1 MTSTDQSTI
10 NKNLNNA
17 ENVESA
23 NNAEAMIDSNSNI
36 HVSNHPILSH
46 KISILRSS
54 STIPSSFR
62 SGLREITFHL
72 GYEATSNLKTKPV
85 ALTVP
90 VGKSHLDY
98 TGSTLSDKVALVPIL
113 RSGLGMVDSM
123 LELLPNAGVHHIGMY
138 SKDMMPV
145 QYYNRLPKKCD
156 ADVAYVLDPIIATA
170 NTVLS
175 VVGIL
180 KKWGVK
186 KICIVSVI
194 ASKDGV
200 QKITSAFPDVQIT
213 LGMVDSGLTKDGQLL
228 PGCGDAGDRLF
239 GTPLIE
245 DDEALLHPSKRRKYS
260 MDEK

>member
-1 MTSTDQSTI
+1 
-10 NKNLNNA
+10 
-17 ENVESA
+17 
-23 NNAEAMIDSNSNI
+23 
-36 HVSNHPILSH
+36 
-46 KISILRSS
+46 
-54 STIPSSFR
+54 
-62 SGLREITFHL
+62 
-72 GYEATSNLKTKPV
+72 V

-90 VGKSHLDY
+90 VGQSHQEC
-98 TGSTLSDKVALVPIL
+98 TGSTLSDKVALMPIL

-138 SKDMMPV
+138 RKGMMPV

-156 ADVAYVLDPIIATA
+156 SDVAYVLDPVIATA
-170 NTVLS
+170 NTVIS

-194 ASKDGV
+194 ASKSGIE
-200 QKITSAFPDVQIT
+200 KIAATFPDVQIT
-213 LGMVDSGLTKDGQLL
+213 LGTIDTGLTEDGQLL
-228 PGCGDAGDRLF
+228 PGVGDAGDRLF

-260 MDEK
+260 IDEK